1 MPKFGQS
8 HALIRAPK
16 YSSALGC
23 YWYWCFQVV
32 LYEGTGCNALL
43 SRCFFPRAALVC
55 FPWPDSWFLVFGLC
69 VLIFDCH
76 IYYNDIDSL
85 WAVGCIGFPAFLS
98 QSAIRISIR
107 FAIVVQA
114 GHSVGIFIS
123 LLVFSIERLVVCFLA
138 VLFRNIWLWSFL
150 SNARVQK
157 QPLFCVYHTWYCYQS
172 PFHWVRT
179 WNCYLFTSKFK
190 PLWWRVFLK
199 FQWQTSA
206 LHQVFRGSIAFPFQF
221 WVWGSY
227 FSFLFLRFSESNL
240 FCRLFFSMQYEFPS
254 AISAVGICVLI
265 PNFGSGF

>member
-1 MPKFGQS
+1 M
-8 HALIRAPK
+8 
-16 YSSALGC
+16 
-23 YWYWCFQVV
+23 
-32 LYEGTGCNALL
+32 
-43 SRCFFPRAALVC
+43 
-55 FPWPDSWFLVFGLC
+55 FGLC
-69 VLIFDCH
+69 VIIFDCH
-76 IYYNDIDSL
+76 IYYIDIDSL

-138 VLFRNIWLWSFL
+138 VLFRNIWLWSFI

-157 QPLFCVYHTWYCYQS
+157 QPLFCIYHTWYCYQS

-190 PLWWRVFLK
+190 PLWWRVFLN

-227 FSFLFLRFSESNL
+227 FSFLFLRFSVLSGYISTGWVFQIVSEWDMCS
-240 FCRLFFSMQYEFPS
+240 FPFGVCNYH
-254 AISAVGICVLI
+254 SAVNHLSWHLPSWHHCQLSKVNQLPHVSQVACSKKVEGASSTCVQQGFEC
-265 PNFGSGF
+265 FGFQPACSKD

>member
-8 HALIRAPK
+8 HTLIRAPK

-32 LYEGTGCNALL
+32 LYEGTGCNVLL
-43 SRCFFPRAALVC
+43 SRCIFPRAALVC

-69 VLIFDCH
+69 ILIFDCH
-76 IYYNDIDSL
+76 IYYIDIDSL

-157 QPLFCVYHTWYCYQS
+157 TAYVLHLPYLVLLSISFPPS
-172 PFHWVRT
+172 KDLELLPF
-179 WNCYLFTSKFK
+179 Y
-190 PLWWRVFLK
+190 
-199 FQWQTSA
+199 FQIQTSLMKSVPEFSVTNQCTA
-206 LHQVFRGSIAFPFQF
+206 SSFQGIYCLPFSVLGLGFIFFFLVSQIL
-221 WVWGSY
+221 WVK
-227 FSFLFLRFSESNL
+227 L
-240 FCRLFFSMQYEFPS
+240 
-254 AISAVGICVLI
+254 VLQTVL
-265 PNFGSGF
+265 